1 MATTTI
7 RAAAVTFKGKKIA
20 ELKSAKY
27 QITSGDEAQHGSEG
41 VMGYSKGQIT
51 TKISTDVVV
60 PVAGLSTTLVGALL
74 RKETVTIGWIGG
86 GQLHQ
91 IDMNPMDC
99 EFSTDSKGGSL
110 SGTFNFEGG
119 APDVSG

>member
-1 MATTTI
+1 MATTI

-27 QITSGDEAQHGSEG
+27 SISSGDEAQHGSEG
-41 VMGYSKGQIT
+41 VMGYSKGQVM
-51 TKISTDVVV
+51 TKISADVVV
-60 PVAGLSTTLVGALL
+60 PVAGLSTTLESALL
-74 RKETVTIGWIGG
+74 NKQTVTIGWIGG
-86 GQLHQ
+86 GKLHQ

-99 EFSTDSKGGSL
+99 EYTSDSKSGAL